1 MAPQEARP
9 KQLEL
14 PSGATQ
20 APGEGPPVTVIPSPD
35 PLYTVFAT
43 GDVVGYIEPCG

>member
-1 MAPQEARP
+1 VPFQQKGP
-9 KQLEL
+9 KKLEL
-14 PSGATQ
+14 PAG
-20 APGEGPPVTVIPSPD
+20 VIPDAEAPATVVPGPD